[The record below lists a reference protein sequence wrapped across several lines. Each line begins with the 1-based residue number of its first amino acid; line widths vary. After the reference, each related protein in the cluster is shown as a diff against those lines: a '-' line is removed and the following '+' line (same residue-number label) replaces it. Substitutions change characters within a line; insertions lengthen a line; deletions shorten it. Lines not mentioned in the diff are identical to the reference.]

1 MMSVK
6 EMEKEINDYV
16 VGLILKSN
24 FEDWNNMEMAIK
36 NIHIFMMDNLSS
48 KFIVKIHDK
57 NNNFNKQ
64 IDLKTNFCWDK
75 EKRRQ
80 RKQVKQKHSEL
91 LNFYKNKKEY
101 EKTLETYNLLPV
113 NEIRKKKLENINKN
127 E

>member
-1 MMSVK
+1 MSVK